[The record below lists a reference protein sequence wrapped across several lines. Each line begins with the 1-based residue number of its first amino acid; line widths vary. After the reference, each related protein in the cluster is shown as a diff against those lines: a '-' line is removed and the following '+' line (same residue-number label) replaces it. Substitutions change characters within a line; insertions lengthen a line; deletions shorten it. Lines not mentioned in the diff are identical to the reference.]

1 MKKTLFPKIINKPN
15 LLDNSFNNGEK
26 YTKNSILKP
35 NPKSLDKRN
44 NETLNKYKLKQRIID
59 KGMYTRQNSTKIIE
73 GITNAR
79 RNFSNKKLFLANSYK
94 RREKFNKINEINEL
108 ESNKITVGN
117 IKLDN
122 KANIKH
128 KKLLTLQTNI
138 NNYNYKINKKYNNEN
153 NAKNPRLNTNVY
165 KPNIINNKLKEFY
178 TSINKEKKVG
188 NKNNLLYSN
197 YINNTTINK
206 TNMPQ
211 NKILN
216 KSLGQRNKICKL
228 KLSQNVKSKIMKSK
242 MNKKEEKTENI
253 FNKTFIINKNNSN
266 IPYSYRN
273 KPPSKIE
280 ICQTFSKDGN
290 IKEKENCSTNEQEKN
305 NDIQVNKNEK
315 LMKINTNFKSYN
327 IKNSHSYSIPKT
339 AKSKENKRIKINKER
354 QIRTPMTSKSNNKFP
369 KLKYLIGE
377 YCISNDN
384 NKYSSISKNSKLKK
398 DKSISINNKTK
409 SNFTTGNLIQKELRG
424 IKYYI
429 NNFNAKKNQ
438 NILNKQN
445 TENENIKKDQKE
457 EKGQKCK
464 NNDIFEVI
472 SDIKVKSLNEY
483 EEEKKADSNKKN
495 KEYNTL
501 LNDSKI
507 NNNIN
512 INININ
518 YNNININNQ
527 INNENNIT
535 KKYSKEINN
544 INNIQNINPT
554 TSGVFIEDRDEYNIL
569 KETFSKDR
577 FSFRPKNDENN
588 EIITNY
594 QQYNNILSSNINNN
608 KDLLDKND
616 FINNSI
622 MSSSVM
628 KNNINKNKGNFKN
641 NVDNKKIMKKELSKI
656 QKLKK
661 IIKNKP
667 NSKLVK
673 GGNVLNKSVE
683 MRFKKLNK

>member
-1 MKKTLFPKIINKPN
+1 M
-15 LLDNSFNNGEK
+15 
-26 YTKNSILKP
+26 
-35 NPKSLDKRN
+35 
-44 NETLNKYKLKQRIID
+44 
-59 KGMYTRQNSTKIIE
+59 
-73 GITNAR
+73 
-79 RNFSNKKLFLANSYK
+79 
-94 RREKFNKINEINEL
+94 
-108 ESNKITVGN
+108 
-117 IKLDN
+117 
-122 KANIKH
+122 
-128 KKLLTLQTNI
+128 QTNI
-138 NNYNYKINKKYNNEN
+138 NNYNYNYKISKKYNNEN
-153 NAKNPRLNTNVY
+153 NIKNSRLNTNVY
-165 KPNIINNKLKEFY
+165 KPNIINNKFKEFY
-178 TSINKEKKVG
+178 TSTNKEIKVG
-188 NKNNLLYSN
+188 NKNNKNNLLYSN
-197 YINNTTINK
+197 YINNTPINK

-216 KSLGQRNKICKL
+216 KSLEQRNKICKL

-242 MNKKEEKTENI
+242 LNKKEEKTEKTENI

-266 IPYSYRN
+266 ITYSYRN

-290 IKEKENCSTNEQEKN
+290 IKEKENCSTNEQEKS
-305 NDIQVNKNEK
+305 NDIQANKNEK
-315 LMKINTNFKSYN
+315 LIKINTNFKSYN

-369 KLKYLIGE
+369 RLKYLIGE
-377 YCISNDN
+377 YCTSNDN
-384 NKYSSISKNSKLKK
+384 NKYSSISINSKPKK

-438 NILNKQN
+438 SSLNNHNI
-445 TENENIKKDQKE
+445 ENENLKKEQKE
-457 EKGQKCK
+457 EKEQKSK

-483 EEEKKADSNKKN
+483 EEEKKADSNKKDN
-495 KEYNTL
+495 EYNTL
-501 LNDSKI
+501 LNDNKI

-518 YNNININNQ
+518 YNNININKH
-527 INNENNIT
+527 INNENNIS
-535 KKYSKEINN
+535 KQYSKE

-554 TSGVFIEDRDEYNIL
+554 TNGVFIEDRDEYNIL

-577 FSFRPKNDENN
+577 FSFRPINDENN

-594 QQYNNILSSNINNN
+594 QQYNNILNNNITNNN
-608 KDLLDKND
+608 KDPLDKND
-616 FINNSI
+616 FVNNSI
-622 MSSSVM
+622 MGSSIM
-628 KNNINKNKGNFKN
+628 KNNNINKNKENFKN

-673 GGNVLNKSVE
+673 RGNILNKSVE